1 MPIVWEVVE
10 RKKRPLNLPWGER
23 EGVLRVL
30 EEALRGRE
38 EVALA
43 IVYGSFLQESMAFRD
58 IDVAV
63 HTLYRVDY
71 DRWPYYKAELE
82 EWLEERLYHA
92 KGLLKKVDVLVLE
105 YAPYPLVLEALR
117 GRALFEKTPGLAKM
131 VLKKAIEERQAIEI
145 KTRLHLGA
153 KRPARGQVEG
163 EGDQVG

>member
-1 MPIVWEVVE
+1 MPIVWEIVE

-23 EGVLRVL
+23 ERILRVL
-30 EEALRGRE
+30 KEALKGRG

-43 IVYGSFLQESMAFRD
+43 TVFGSILREDTAVRD

-63 HTLYRVDY
+63 HTLYRVGF

-92 KGLLKKVDVLVLE
+92 TGLLKKVDVLVLE

-117 GRALFEKTPGLAKM
+117 GRTLFEKTPGLAKM
-131 VLKKAIEERQAIEI
+131 ALTKAIEERQAMEI
-145 KTRLHLGA
+145 KPGST
-153 KRPARGQVEG
+153 
-163 EGDQVG
+163 